1 MLFERM
7 QRAARL
13 DPGLYN
19 EVERDEEATAE
30 AFYVVLL
37 AAVASALG
45 TLLGSLG
52 QGPGLIGAM
61 SEVVTMVLNWVI
73 WSCLT
78 WFIGTRVFAGTATLG
93 ELLRTLGFAMSP
105 GVLNVFGFIPCFG
118 FFIRLGVFLWLL
130 AAGVVAVREALD
142 FETGRALGTVVLGW
156 VVMLVLFVVQFVFF
170 AALGW
175 TFRML

>member
-13 DPGLYN
+13 DPSLYN
-19 EVERDEEATAE
+19 EVERDEEATTE
-30 AFYVVLL
+30 AFYVVVL
-37 AAVASALG
+37 AAAASALG

-52 QGPGLIGAM
+52 QGPGLVGAV
-61 SEVVTMVLNWVI
+61 SEILTTVLNWLI
-73 WSCLT
+73 WSYLT
-78 WFIGTRVFAGTATLG
+78 WLIGTRFFEGTATPG

-118 FFIRLGVFLWLL
+118 FFIRLGVFLWQL

-142 FETGRALGTVVLGW
+142 FDTGRALSTVVLGW
-156 VVMLVLFVVQFVFF
+156 VVMLALFVLQFMFF